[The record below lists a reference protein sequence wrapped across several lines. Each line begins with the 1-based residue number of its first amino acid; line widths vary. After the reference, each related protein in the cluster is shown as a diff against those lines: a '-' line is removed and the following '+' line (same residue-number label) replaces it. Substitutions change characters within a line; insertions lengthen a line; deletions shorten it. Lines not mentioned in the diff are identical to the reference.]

1 MLPQALV
8 LARAYTLWIQTC
20 WRCFFVHT
28 KYYKQVLGGVDIGI
42 AGAYAFMWAQ
52 IFPRLQYYP
61 SNITFCEKMKHFW
74 WDRPT
79 LWMAQCPSER
89 CFGMKLFSCR
99 DFFFLFK
106 VQSLIFEVLI
116 VLTENKLSLLVCFY
130 SSSCSKSSVI
140 HGSPSFN
147 QWISVTVIVYYFI
160 YIFL

>member
-61 SNITFCEKMKHFW
+61 SNITFCKKMKHFW

-99 DFFFLFK
+99 DFFLFK